1 MPGVGKVFLVEMF
14 ERRIEGVGPVV
25 VRPVVDWDTVAD
37 VEVRCGPFPVGGLSP
52 SIVTV
57 EDFFGGFS

>member
-25 VRPVVDWDTVAD
+25 VRPVVDWDAVAD
-37 VEVRCGPFPVGGLSP
+37 VEVRC
-52 SIVTV
+52 
-57 EDFFGGFS
+57 